1 MRLKKHF
8 QNTAKKIE
16 SKEITVRTRRILS
29 ASLLFCKNFIY
40 LWTYQIYEVMDK
52 LKIKQDIEKV
62 LEEYKKTA
70 ELYVKGDKDSRYK
83 LTKLMGKFITLHLEL
98 LD

>member
-1 MRLKKHF
+1 
-8 QNTAKKIE
+8 
-16 SKEITVRTRRILS
+16 
-29 ASLLFCKNFIY
+29 
-40 LWTYQIYEVMDK
+40 MDK